1 MATVYEASILRKESL
16 RSKES
21 DPLALERRTGTLHVS
36 KARMGDRSA
45 EPVSSIQADGG
56 LWKVILAIIYLSEAK
71 IFLCPVPKAFSLT

>member
-45 EPVSSIQADGG
+45 EPSPPGRWRPLEGDPCH
-56 LWKVILAIIYLSEAK
+56 YLP
-71 IFLCPVPKAFSLT
+71 I